1 MKLLKLPN
9 ALTVCITIW
18 TIFVVC
24 LVAATTIVFV
34 GTWREHEGNLA
45 PQILNTT
52 NFGKEG
58 FCYSA
63 RIRGIFFRGN
73 DLFRVRNATIVLP
86 PGKIISQEWDV
97 YRGKGQVLFST
108 NERLPTESNIPI
120 KFELTPRWSKIVPG
134 AIRTLL
140 FFLAIQICLSYRTF
154 FSLMRL
160 RPISTIAVPAFIT
173 ILVCG
178 VVCIVAR
185 PGWIYGDSYF
195 ILSSTVQGDASLLAY
210 FPEIGRFFPLAF
222 ADLNLLIPFGNSPLS
237 YHVERAILF
246 ALTVSLVFV
255 TARKL
260 TDSSTAFLIVLVFL
274 TTPSLFRVYAES
286 IFAEAVV
293 ACLLAT
299 FFCFYLIAAR
309 TGNIASLFVCAFA
322 AIYASYCKEPIFGLF
337 AVFAAM
343 QLIFGY
349 ASMTSRIR
357 ILNCFL
363 IVNGMIFVGAYFY
376 FCGGAENN
384 YAESQSARL
393 GEDRISALQT
403 LFSAH
408 VMMPLAIVI
417 AVARFPYLFS
427 FRANRWINYDA
438 ALYSGLAYVVAL
450 GLLKLSAEY
459 LAIPAY
465 VAWMTAIAGY
475 VKGLPHYCNAK
486 VPTADKDQNRVEG
499 YVSSHSLSWTPQLM
513 ALLTAIFTF
522 QFLTPITEIHAYQK
536 DRLETQVLT
545 EMFAGLN
552 DEGYALF
559 VICSSDANHQT
570 ELSIWRRDVLNVFHS
585 NFCNVEIDQKQPFQL
600 VAVGDPKLLADCCVA
615 IFDTNQP
622 GAEQVEAYLN
632 ANGFRPVNEAP
643 YCMGAHVYAKH
654 SRLENVNSLL
664 SVALEKSDSKLR

>member
-9 ALTVCITIW
+9 ALTACITIW

-24 LVAATTIVFV
+24 LVAASTIVFV
-34 GTWREHEGNLA
+34 GTSGEHEGNLT
-45 PQILNTT
+45 PQLLNTT

-58 FCYSA
+58 ICYSA

-73 DLFRVRNATIVLP
+73 DLFRVRNATIALP

-108 NERLPTESNIPI
+108 NEHLPTETSVPVR
-120 KFELTPRWSKIVPG
+120 FELTPRWSKIVPG

-140 FFLAIQICLSYRTF
+140 FFLAIQICLSYRSLF
-154 FSLMRL
+154 ALMRR
-160 RPISTIAVPAFIT
+160 RPISTISVPAFIV

-178 VVCIVAR
+178 VVCIIAR

-237 YHVERAILF
+237 YHVERAFLF
-246 ALTVSLVFV
+246 ASTISLVFV

-260 TDSSTAFLIVLVFL
+260 TDSSTACLIVLVFL

-299 FFCFYLIAAR
+299 FFCFYLIAER
-309 TGNIASLFVCAFA
+309 TGNIASLVVCGLA

-337 AVFAAM
+337 AVFAIT

-349 ASMTSRIR
+349 ANMTARIR

-363 IVNGMIFVGAYFY
+363 IANGMIFVGAYLY

-393 GEDRISALQT
+393 GDDRISALKT

-417 AVARFPYLFS
+417 AVARLPYLFS
-427 FRANRWINYDA
+427 FRANRWINFDS
-438 ALYSGLAYVVAL
+438 ALYAGLAYIVAL
-450 GLLKLSAEY
+450 GFLKLSAEY

-475 VKGLPHYCNAK
+475 VKGLPQYCNVQIA
-486 VPTADKDQNRVEG
+486 TTDQDQNRVEG
-499 YVSSHSLSWTPQLM
+499 LVSSRSISWTPQML

-536 DRLETQVLT
+536 DRFETQVLT

-552 DEGYALF
+552 DEGYSLF
-559 VICSSDANHQT
+559 VICPSDEKQQT

-585 NFCNVEIDQKQPFQL
+585 NFCNVEIDQKRPFQL
-600 VAVGDPKLLADCCVA
+600 VAVGDSKLLSDRCVA

-622 GAEQVEAYLN
+622 GAEQVEAFLN
-632 ANGFRPVNEAP
+632 ASGFRPVNEAP
-643 YCMGAHVYAKH
+643 YCMGAHVYAKQ
-654 SRLENVNSLL
+654 SRLENINSLL
-664 SVALEKSDSKLR
+664 SVAHKVSDSKLR